1 MSEFHS
7 RISLTVALA
16 SALALAACGKSAP
29 PPPAPA
35 PVAPA
40 PAPAPATPPPEAA
53 SAAPAATPGAS
64 VQITS
69 ITFTN
74 ALGAD
79 GKVTTPST
87 TFTPKDTIYGVVAAT
102 AEQANASITARWY
115 YQGGQ
120 LVSEQVQTL
129 NNKGPSV
136 SEFHISKPDG
146 FPAGNYSLEILA
158 DGKSVSSATFTVK

>member
-1 MSEFHS
+1 MSEFRS
-7 RISLTVALA
+7 RTSLTLALA
-16 SALALAACGKSAP
+16 SALALAACGKSPP

-40 PAPAPATPPPEAA
+40 PAPAPATPPAE
-53 SAAPAATPGAS
+53 AAPASTPGAA
-64 VQITS
+64 VQVTS

-79 GKVTTPST
+79 GKVAKPST

-102 AEQANASITARWY
+102 AAQANESMTARWI

-129 NNKGPSV
+129 NTGPSV

-146 FPAGNYSLEILA
+146 FPAGNYGLEIVV
-158 DGKSVSSATFTVK
+158 DGKSVSSANFTVK

>member
-1 MSEFHS
+1 MSEFRS
-7 RISLTVALA
+7 RTSLTLVLA
-16 SALALAACGKSAP
+16 SALALAACGKSE

-35 PVAPA
+35 PAAPA
-40 PAPAPATPPPEAA
+40 PAPAPATPPPEASA
-53 SAAPAATPGAS
+53 AAPAATPAAA

-79 GKVTTPST
+79 GKVTTPLT
-87 TFTPKDTIYGVVAAT
+87 TFGPKDTIYGVVAAT
-102 AEQANASITARWY
+102 AAQASTAITAHWN

-129 NNKGPSV
+129 NMGPSV

-146 FPAGNYSLEILA
+146 FPAGNYSLEILVN
-158 DGKSVSSATFTVK
+158 GNSVSSATFTVK